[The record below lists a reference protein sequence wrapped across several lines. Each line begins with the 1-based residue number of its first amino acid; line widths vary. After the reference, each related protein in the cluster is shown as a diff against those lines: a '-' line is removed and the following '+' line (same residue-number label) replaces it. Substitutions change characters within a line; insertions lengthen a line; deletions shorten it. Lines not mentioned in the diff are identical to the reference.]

1 VDVEPEGVMLVFEN
15 KDAPGVIGTIGS
27 ILGQA
32 NVNIAGFRLGRE
44 KKGGLALGVLN
55 LDSKVS
61 DEVLEKLKRI
71 PQIISM
77 KQVIL

>member
-1 VDVEPEGVMLVFEN
+1 
-15 KDAPGVIGTIGS
+15 
-27 ILGQA
+27 
-32 NVNIAGFRLGRE
+32 
-44 KKGGLALGVLN
+44 LALGVLN